1 MGLGM
6 GVPMPVLVPGS
17 TLPSVTERSIPA
29 VGSATPDPADPAT
42 GIGASHETRIPER
55 LDRLPCSP
63 FHTRLVIALG
73 ITWVLDGLEVTL
85 AGSVAGALRESP
97 ALRLTEGQVGLSAS
111 FYLVGAVL
119 GAIGFGWLADRWGRK
134 RLFWITLA
142 VYAIATGATAL
153 ANDFG
158 VFALCRFLTGAGIG
172 GEYAAINSA
181 IQEWI
186 PARHRGRTDLIVNGS
201 FWVGAGAGAIGAVI
215 LLQPGFL
222 PPDIGWRAAFGI
234 GAVLAIG
241 IIFLRRHVPES
252 PRWLMTHGRVEEA
265 EALVDSLEASCRQQ
279 GLVVPGDVPGERL
292 GVFGNARRDVRN
304 RAGAVADSG
313 LPTPSDQ
320 PQPAAPLRLR
330 RDHRGAS
337 LADVARTLVRSYPQR
352 TLVGLA
358 LMTSQAFCYNAIFFT
373 FALVLGRFFGV
384 ASADVGLYLLP
395 FAVGNFLGPLLLGR
409 FFDTIGRRV
418 MISATYGI
426 SGLLLLITA
435 LLFAQGVIGLVGQT
449 VAWSLV
455 FFFASAAASSAYL
468 TVGESFPIEI
478 RALAIAL
485 FYAFGTGL
493 GGVAGPWLFGEL
505 IGTGER
511 VAISWGYAF
520 GAALMLAAAA
530 IQWRWGLVA
539 ERRSLE
545 DIAAP
550 LSRAD

>member
-1 MGLGM
+1 
-6 GVPMPVLVPGS
+6 MPWS
-17 TLPSVTERSIPA
+17 R
-29 VGSATPDPADPAT
+29 
-42 GIGASHETRIPER
+42 
-55 LDRLPCSP
+55 
-63 FHTRLVIALG
+63 FHTRLVVALG
-73 ITWVLDGLEVTL
+73 ITWILDGLEVTL

-97 ALRLTEGQVGLSAS
+97 ALRLTEAEVGLSAS

-119 GAIGFGWLADRWGRK
+119 GALGFGWLADRWGRK

-142 VYAIATGATAL
+142 VYAVATGATAL
-153 ANDFG
+153 AGNFSM
-158 VFALCRFLTGAGIG
+158 FALCRFATGAGIG

-201 FWVGAGAGAIGAVI
+201 FWIGAGAGAIGAVI

-222 PPDIGWRAAFGI
+222 PPDVGWRAAFGI

-241 IIFLRRHVPES
+241 IIFLRRHIPES
-252 PRWLMTHGRVEEA
+252 PRWLMTHGRMPEA
-265 EALVDSLEASCRQQ
+265 EALVDALEAQCRREAAGSSGSTLQIPEPSS
-279 GLVVPGDVPGERL
+279 VPP
-292 GVFGNARRDVRN
+292 
-304 RAGAVADSG
+304 
-313 LPTPSDQ
+313 
-320 PQPAAPLRLR
+320 PLRLR
-330 RDHRGAS
+330 SDHRSTS
-337 LADVARTLVRSYPQR
+337 LAEVARTLVHRYPRR

-373 FALVLGRFFGV
+373 FALVLGRFFNV
-384 ASADVGLYLLP
+384 PSADVGLYLLP

-409 FFDTIGRRV
+409 LFDTIGRRT

-426 SGLLLLITA
+426 SGLLLLATA
-435 LLFAQGVIGLVGQT
+435 LLFAHGMIGLVGQT
-449 VAWSLV
+449 VAWSAV

-485 FYAFGTGL
+485 FYAVGTGL

-511 VAISWGYAF
+511 VSISWGYAL

-530 IQWRWGLVA
+530 IQWRWGLAA

>member
-1 MGLGM
+1 MN
-6 GVPMPVLVPGS
+6 
-17 TLPSVTERSIPA
+17 
-29 VGSATPDPADPAT
+29 
-42 GIGASHETRIPER
+42 HETRIPER
-55 LDRLPCSP
+55 LDRLPWSS

-97 ALRLTEGQVGLSAS
+97 ALQMSDAQVGLSAS
-111 FYLVGAVL
+111 AYLLGAVL
-119 GAIGFGWLADRWGRK
+119 GALGFGWLADRWGRK

-142 VYAIATGATAL
+142 VYATGTGATAFSG
-153 ANDFG
+153 DFAF
-158 VFALCRFLTGAGIG
+158 FALCRFATGAGIG

-222 PPDIGWRAAFGI
+222 PPDLGWRVAFGI
-234 GAVLAIG
+234 GGVLAIG

-252 PRWLMTHGRVEEA
+252 PRWLMTHGRAGEA
-265 EALVDSLEASCRQQ
+265 EALLDALEERCRLE
-279 GLVVPGDVPGERL
+279 GLVAAHAPAP
-292 GVFGNARRDVRN
+292 
-304 RAGAVADSG
+304 AVAQAQNASSAAAAEAAAAQTAPPSAPPSG
-313 LPTPSDQ
+313 PPSV
-320 PQPAAPLRLR
+320 PPPLRLR
-330 RDHRGAS
+330 SDHRTTP
-337 LADVARTLVRSYPQR
+337 LIEVARTLVRRYPQR
-352 TLVGLA
+352 TLVGMA

-373 FALVLGRFFGV
+373 FALVLGSFFGV
-384 ASADVGLYLLP
+384 PSEDVGLYLLP
-395 FAVGNFLGPLLLGR
+395 FAVGNFLGPLLLGKL
-409 FFDTIGRRV
+409 FDTIGRRT
-418 MISATYGI
+418 MITATYGI
-426 SGLLLLITA
+426 SGLLLLATA
-435 LLFAQGVIGLVGQT
+435 VLFAQGMIGLVGQT
-449 VAWSLV
+449 VAWSMV

-485 FYAFGTGL
+485 FYAFGTGV

-511 VAISWGYAF
+511 VNIAWGYGL
-520 GAALMLAAAA
+520 GASLMLAAAA

>member
-1 MGLGM
+1 LN
-6 GVPMPVLVPGS
+6 
-17 TLPSVTERSIPA
+17 
-29 VGSATPDPADPAT
+29 
-42 GIGASHETRIPER
+42 HETRIPER
-55 LDRLPCSP
+55 LDRLPWSR

-97 ALRLTEGQVGLSAS
+97 ALRLTDAQVGLSAS
-111 FYLVGAVL
+111 FYLIGAVI

-134 RLFWITLA
+134 RLFWITLI
-142 VYAIATGATAL
+142 VYAVATGATAL
-153 ANDFG
+153 AGNFSM
-158 VFALCRFLTGAGIG
+158 FALCRFFTGAGIG

-201 FWVGAGAGAIGAVI
+201 FWIGAGAGAIGAVI
-215 LLQPGFL
+215 LLQPGLL
-222 PPDIGWRAAFGI
+222 PPDVGWRAAFGI

-241 IIFLRRHVPES
+241 IIFLRRHIPES

-265 EALVDSLEASCRQQ
+265 EALLDALEEQCEREGNP
-279 GLVVPGDVPGERL
+279 GLRDRPLPGLRHGQET
-292 GVFGNARRDVRN
+292 AE
-304 RAGAVADSG
+304 AA
-313 LPTPSDQ
+313 LP
-320 PQPAAPLRLR
+320 ALRLR
-330 RDHRGAS
+330 RDHRGAT
-337 LADVARTLVRSYPQR
+337 LGDVARTLVRRYPQR

-409 FFDTIGRRV
+409 LFDTVGRRT

-426 SGLLLLITA
+426 SGLLLLATA
-435 LLFAQGVIGLVGQT
+435 LLFAHGVIGLIGQT
-449 VAWSLV
+449 VAWSVV

-485 FYAFGTGL
+485 FYAFGTGI

-511 VAISWGYAF
+511 VSIAWGYGL

-539 ERRSLE
+539 EGRSLE

-550 LSRAD
+550 LSQAD

>member
-1 MGLGM
+1 MN
-6 GVPMPVLVPGS
+6 
-17 TLPSVTERSIPA
+17 
-29 VGSATPDPADPAT
+29 
-42 GIGASHETRIPER
+42 HETRIPER
-55 LDRLPCSP
+55 LDRLPWSN
-63 FHTRLVIALG
+63 FHTRLVVALG

-97 ALRLTEGQVGLSAS
+97 ALQLSEAQVGLSAS
-111 FYLVGAVL
+111 AYLLGAVL
-119 GAIGFGWLADRWGRK
+119 GALGFGWLADRWGRK

-142 VYAIATGATAL
+142 VYALATGATAFT
-153 ANDFG
+153 NDFTL
-158 VFALCRFLTGAGIG
+158 FALCRFATGAGIG

-201 FWVGAGAGAIGAVI
+201 FWVGAGAGAVGAVI

-222 PPDIGWRAAFGI
+222 PPDVGWRAAFGI
-234 GAVLAIG
+234 GALLAIG
-241 IIFLRRHVPES
+241 IIFMRRHIPES
-252 PRWLMTHGRVEEA
+252 PRWLMTHGRAEEA
-265 EALVDSLEASCRQQ
+265 EALVDALEERCRLE
-279 GLVVPGDVPGERL
+279 GLVAAHAPPT
-292 GVFGNARRDVRN
+292 
-304 RAGAVADSG
+304 AVAQAAADAARAADVARAVHVGSG
-313 LPTPSDQ
+313 LRPGQERPVA
-320 PQPAAPLRLR
+320 PPPLRLR
-330 RDHRGAS
+330 RDHRTTP
-337 LADVARTLVRSYPQR
+337 LIEVARTLLRRYPQR
-352 TLVGLA
+352 TLVGMA

-373 FALVLGRFFGV
+373 FALVLGSFFGV
-384 ASADVGLYLLP
+384 RAENVGLYLLP
-395 FAVGNFLGPLLLGR
+395 FAAGNFLGPVLLGKL
-409 FFDTIGRRV
+409 FDTVGRRV
-418 MISATYGI
+418 MITATYGT
-426 SGLLLLITA
+426 SGLLLLGTA
-435 LLFAQGVIGLVGQT
+435 FLFAQGMIGLIGQT
-449 VAWSLV
+449 VAWSMV

-511 VAISWGYAF
+511 VHIAWGYAF
-520 GAALMLAAAA
+520 GAALMLGAAA

>member
-1 MGLGM
+1 LTRLLTG
-6 GVPMPVLVPGS
+6 
-17 TLPSVTERSIPA
+17 TLPGVTELRTPA
-29 VGSATPDPADPAT
+29 AGSALPQPSLPAS
-42 GIGASHETRIPER
+42 GQGLSHETRIPER
-55 LDRLPCSP
+55 LDRLPWSA

-85 AGSVAGALRESP
+85 AGSVAGALRDSP
-97 ALRLTEGQVGLSAS
+97 SLRLSEAQVGLSAS

-119 GAIGFGWLADRWGRK
+119 GALGFGWLADRWGRK

-142 VYAIATGATAL
+142 VYGIATGATAL
-153 ANDFG
+153 TNDFAL
-158 VFALCRFLTGAGIG
+158 FAVCRFLTGAGIG

-201 FWVGAGAGAIGAVI
+201 FWIGAGAGAIGAVI

-222 PPDIGWRAAFGI
+222 PPDMGWRVAFGI
-234 GAVLAIG
+234 GAVLAVG

-252 PRWLMTHGRVEEA
+252 PRWLMTHGRPDEA
-265 EALVDSLEASCRQQ
+265 EALLDTLEENCRRQ
-279 GLVVPGDVPGERL
+279 GLVVPPVGTDRH
-292 GVFGNARRDVRN
+292 ASS
-304 RAGAVADSG
+304 AGTA
-313 LPTPSDQ
+313 Q
-320 PQPAAPLRLR
+320 PQDSLVTAQAATPLPLRLR

-395 FAVGNFLGPLLLGR
+395 FAVGNFLGPLVLGR
-409 FFDTIGRRV
+409 FFDTIGRKV
-418 MISATYGI
+418 MISLTYAVA
-426 SGLLLLITA
+426 GLLLLATA
-435 LLFAQGVIGLVGQT
+435 VLFAQGTIGLVGQT

-485 FYAFGTGL
+485 FYAFGTGF

-511 VAISWGYAF
+511 VAISWGYGF

-550 LSRAD
+550 LSRAH

>member
-1 MGLGM
+1 MGLGKA
-6 GVPMPVLVPGS
+6 LN
-17 TLPSVTERSIPA
+17 
-29 VGSATPDPADPAT
+29 
-42 GIGASHETRIPER
+42 HETRIPER
-55 LDRLPCSP
+55 LDRLPWSS

-97 ALRLTEGQVGLSAS
+97 ALRLSEAQVGLSAS
-111 FYLVGAVL
+111 AYLLGAVL
-119 GAIGFGWLADRWGRK
+119 GALGFGWLADRWGRK

-142 VYAIATGATAL
+142 VYGLATA
-153 ANDFG
+153 ATAFTNDFAL
-158 VFALCRFLTGAGIG
+158 FALCRFATGAGIG

-201 FWVGAGAGAIGAVI
+201 FWVGAGAGAVGAVI
-215 LLQPGFL
+215 LLQPGLL
-222 PPDIGWRAAFGI
+222 PPDMGWRAAFGI
-234 GAVLAIG
+234 GALLALG
-241 IIFLRRHVPES
+241 IIFLRRHIPES
-252 PRWLMTHGRVEEA
+252 PRWLMTHGRAEEA
-265 EALVDSLEASCRQQ
+265 EALVDALEESCR
-279 GLVVPGDVPGERL
+279 LERS
-292 GVFGNARRDVRN
+292 
-304 RAGAVADSG
+304 VADSA
-313 LPTPSDQ
+313 TPATTAPHIAHDG
-320 PQPAAPLRLR
+320 PHAPPLRLR
-330 RDHRGAS
+330 RDHRS
-337 LADVARTLVRSYPQR
+337 TPLAEVARTLVRRYPRR

-373 FALVLGRFFGV
+373 FALVLGSFFGV
-384 ASADVGLYLLP
+384 PSENVGLYLLP
-395 FAVGNFLGPLLLGR
+395 FAVGNFLGPVLLGKL
-409 FFDTIGRRV
+409 FDTIGRRV

-426 SGLLLLITA
+426 SGLLLLGTA
-435 LLFAQGVIGLVGQT
+435 VLFAQGMIGLIGQT
-449 VAWSLV
+449 VAWSMV

-485 FYAFGTGL
+485 FYAFGTGI
-493 GGVAGPWLFGEL
+493 GGVLGPWLFGEL

-511 VAISWGYAF
+511 VNIAWGYAF
-520 GAALMLAAAA
+520 GAVLMLAAAM

>member
-1 MGLGM
+1 
-6 GVPMPVLVPGS
+6 VI
-17 TLPSVTERSIPA
+17 ERSTPA
-29 VGSATPDPADPAT
+29 GSARHLPPHPPD
-42 GIGASHETRIPER
+42 GQGASHETRIPER
-55 LDRLPCSP
+55 LDALPWSS
-63 FHTRLVIALG
+63 FHTRLVVALG

-85 AGSVAGALRESP
+85 AGSVAGALHESP
-97 ALRLTEGQVGLSAS
+97 SLRLTEAQVGMSAS

-119 GAIGFGWLADRWGRK
+119 GALGFGWLADRWGRK
-134 RLFWITLA
+134 RLFWITLG
-142 VYAIATGATAL
+142 VYALATGATAL
-153 ANDFG
+153 ATDFS

-186 PARHRGRTDLIVNGS
+186 PARYRGRTDLIVNGS

-222 PPDIGWRAAFGI
+222 PPDIGWRTAFGI

-241 IIFLRRHVPES
+241 IIFLRRHIPES
-252 PRWLMTHGRVEEA
+252 PRWLMTHGHVEEA
-265 EALVDSLEASCRQQ
+265 EALVDALEASCRAQD
-279 GLVVPGDVPGERL
+279 LLVPGD
-292 GVFGNARRDVRN
+292 ARPAPVE
-304 RAGAVADSG
+304 
-313 LPTPSDQ
+313 PSRIDD
-320 PQPAAPLRLR
+320 PVPAAPLRLR

-409 FFDTIGRRV
+409 LFDTVGRRV

-426 SGLLLLITA
+426 AGLLLLVTA
-435 LLFAQGVIGLVGQT
+435 LLFAQGAIGLVGQT
-449 VAWSLV
+449 AAWSLV

-493 GGVAGPWLFGEL
+493 GGVAGPWLFGNL

-539 ERRSLE
+539 EGRSLE

>member
-1 MGLGM
+1 LN
-6 GVPMPVLVPGS
+6 
-17 TLPSVTERSIPA
+17 
-29 VGSATPDPADPAT
+29 
-42 GIGASHETRIPER
+42 HETRIPER
-55 LDRLPCSP
+55 LDRLPWSS
-63 FHTRLVIALG
+63 FHTRLVVALG

-85 AGSVAGALRESP
+85 AGSVAGALRDSP
-97 ALRLTEGQVGLSAS
+97 ALQFSEAQVGLSAS
-111 FYLVGAVL
+111 AYLVGAVL
-119 GAIGFGWLADRWGRK
+119 GALGFGWLADRWGRK
-134 RLFWITLA
+134 RLFWITLG
-142 VYAIATGATAL
+142 VYGLATGATAL
-153 ANDFG
+153 ANDFA
-158 VFALCRFLTGAGIG
+158 VFSLCRFVTGAGIG

-234 GAVLAIG
+234 GAVLAAG
-241 IIFLRRHVPES
+241 IIFLRRHIPES
-252 PRWLMTHGRVEEA
+252 PRWLMTHGRAAEA
-265 EALVDSLEASCRQQ
+265 ETLVGALEAHCRRE
-279 GLVVPGDVPGERL
+279 GLVAVPVQVPER
-292 GVFGNARRDVRN
+292 
-304 RAGAVADSG
+304 S
-313 LPTPSDQ
+313 P
-320 PQPAAPLRLR
+320 PLRLR
-330 RDHRGAS
+330 SDHRTTS
-337 LADVARTLVRSYPQR
+337 LIEVARTLVRRYPQR
-352 TLVGLA
+352 TLVGVA

-373 FALVLGRFFGV
+373 FALVLGSFFGV
-384 ASADVGLYLLP
+384 PSENVGLYLLP
-395 FAVGNFLGPLLLGR
+395 FAVGNFLGPVLLGKL
-409 FFDTIGRRV
+409 FDTVGRRV

-426 SGLLLLITA
+426 SGLLLLGTA
-435 LLFAQGVIGLVGQT
+435 VLFAHGMIGLIGQT
-449 VAWSLV
+449 LAWSLV

-485 FYAFGTGL
+485 FYAFGTGV

-505 IGTGER
+505 IGTGDR
-511 VAISWGYAF
+511 VNIAWGYAL
-520 GAALMLAAAA
+520 GAGLMLGAAA